1 MKEEP
6 LVSIIIPVYNAS
18 QFLTRCIE
26 SIISQDTCKFE
37 MVLVDDGSTDGS
49 SEICDKYINDN
60 RCLVT
65 VIHKEN
71 QGVTEARIDGFNISS
86 GKYVM
91 FVDADDYLSS
101 GTLNIMYGTAIFS
114 NADLVVTQN
123 NIIIDNLTIKKFKRT
138 ARTGLYSRKDIDDLL
153 HSTFLFDKDDN
164 KSGFPLYLWGKLYR
178 REILEGILEKPK
190 GFWCGED
197 IICMMAIMNRINS
210 MYILNTHLY
219 NYSFHPGQV
228 TKKSI
233 DNLWPQYVRVWD
245 YINRNDLDNYF
256 YRQLPERIWFFCY
269 SSLWSNAMKSS
280 LKNFIKTYNIVREPN
295 IVKQLVLKKKSI
307 IQGRTNNMFKFFMRN
322 GWSWIHYVFIR
333 YSIIK
338 RVKKIIRFKSL

>member
-1 MKEEP
+1 MKEKP

-26 SIISQDTCKFE
+26 SIISQDTCKLE

-71 QGVTEARIDGFNISS
+71 QGVTEARIDGFNIST

-91 FVDADDYLSS
+91 FVDADDYLSPD
-101 GTLNIMYGTAIFS
+101 TLNIMYDTAIF
-114 NADLVVTQN
+114 NNVDLVVTQN
-123 NIIIDNLTIKKFKRT
+123 NIIYDNLIKKFKRT
-138 ARTGLYSRKDIDDLL
+138 ARIGLYSRKDIDDLL

-190 GFWCGED
+190 GFWYGED
-197 IICMMAIMNRINS
+197 IICMMAIMNKINA

-233 DNLWPQYVRVWD
+233 DNLWPQYVRVWE
-245 YINRNDLDNYF
+245 YINRNDINNYF
-256 YRQLPERIWFFCY
+256 ERQLPERIWYFCI
-269 SSLWSNAMKSS
+269 SSLFARAHKMKHKFFS
-280 LKNFIKTYNIVREPN
+280 KTYDVVRQPI
-295 IVKQLVLKKKSI
+295 IVKQLVLDKNSI
-307 IQGRTNNMFKFFMRN
+307 IQGHVNNMYKIFMRN
-322 GWSWIHYVFIR
+322 GWSRIHYVFIR
-333 YSIIK
+333 HRIIN
-338 RVKKIIRFKSL
+338 RVKKIIRFKK